1 MSKFLGLLLFII
13 FICNYLYCDVYAKDN
28 AIEYS
33 QQYDWETYYKDIYNN
48 YENLVNNFTWNYLK
62 TDENN
67 AYVGFINQTNSIMP
81 LIESSSWFIGRPLD
95 ENEYIEILINLMA
108 TMEAGSSDIFERQVE
123 ADSIKGI
130 DDYASD
136 VIDFTLGGI
145 SPDSKIFDSISKE
158 TKKHLELILTTAE
171 ESKIIEDFT
180 ISNLEE
186 YEKYQ
191 KTIKQYGLYRNFLD
205 IIITNAEDDK
215 LINAASTLKM
225 YTNKVLCVK
234 LGYIN
239 GIKDNLGEKIGWDI
253 LFDQVTLDIVS
264 EQFQL
269 SDLSVVNFLGQIAK
283 NWPLGQSTFQFGIF
297 VGDTVFGTSNIFIRH
312 NEMYVM
318 KHIRDALICDIE
330 NKIKLIT
337 SGTNIQEIEDL
348 CNELRYLLYVNS
360 RGEYCM
366 YSMLANDKR
375 LAELVTVGDKKNYS
389 EWYNTANEINTS
401 IFTQIDNVIPKLDNY
416 IMDNDLTELSTVDI
430 SHFLSHFWNIEYDQE
445 NPDWESLIYNF
456 LLSEIE
462 WNIIEHD
469 KSNMYDIVAQEYF
482 DEITLFYLGRTLPR
496 ENIGNI
502 IYKDGRY
509 FIPIIDM
516 GYLPV
521 PYIIADT
528 VKSINNKEYD
538 ISIIRFDVWDEI
550 YTTNGEY
557 KYNPTDDKN
566 IYYSYTK
573 KDIDNDQFCEVLYTG
588 KAVVAIEDNRYI
600 LKSLNYDSE
609 ILYGDLYGEWDN
621 YDSAENI
628 ASMLSLSFIED
639 DQSNLVKATISGRI
653 HSEGTFETR
662 NDNTFNSTLSAY
674 EYYNVETGQWES
686 TDHWDSSKKNMY
698 IQGEFV
704 NEKQIECEIKYEG
717 DEHTYKYSLYRTY
730 T

>member
-1 MSKFLGLLLFII
+1 M
-13 FICNYLYCDVYAKDN
+13 
-28 AIEYS
+28 
-33 QQYDWETYYKDIYNN
+33 
-48 YENLVNNFTWNYLK
+48 NNFTWNYLK

-698 IQGEFV
+698 IQGVFV
-704 NEKQIECEIKYEG
+704 NEKQIEC
-717 DEHTYKYSLYRTY
+717 
-730 T
+730 